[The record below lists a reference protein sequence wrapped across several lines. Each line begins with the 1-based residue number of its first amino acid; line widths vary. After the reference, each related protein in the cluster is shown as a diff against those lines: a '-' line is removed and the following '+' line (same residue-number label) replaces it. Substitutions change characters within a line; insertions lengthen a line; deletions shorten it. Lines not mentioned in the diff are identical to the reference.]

1 MKHILVLCLAV
12 AIITTPAE
20 AKEIFYSELES
31 RPKSKK
37 RVVKY
42 WVLLNLSMP
51 SGTKDFWPWRAQ
63 T

>member
-1 MKHILVLCLAV
+1 MAV